1 MPLQSRLMGLT
12 VALSLVACHPSVN
25 TQRKV
30 LDEVVDTQP
39 ARREAFEATLRVLDE
54 HPEYVDE
61 FFAQL
66 LEHPPAMNRF
76 LAINASGLDDAQYA
90 SLMAR
95 HLVRHP
101 EPLTETMVQVL
112 IAGKDK
118 PESQQ
123 AMALAMEKQPEL
135 TARTVTSRPES
146 LGAVTRALVSVLQE
160 RPEARQAFLAALQER
175 KTQVA
180 EVLLSD
186 PEVLTALMGELARRG
201 ADDEKVADLLRELAR
216 GLTGIGGG
224 GKEGNGAQ
232 PPGAPRPPGK

>member
-1 MPLQSRLMGLT
+1 MPLPSRLMGVTL
-12 VALSLVACHPSVN
+12 ALSLVACHPSVN

-30 LDEVVDTQP
+30 VGEVVDEQP

-76 LAINASGLDDAQYA
+76 LAINASGLDDPQYA
-90 SLMAR
+90 ALMAR

-118 PESQQ
+118 PESQR
-123 AMALAMEKQPEL
+123 AMALSMEQQPEL

-146 LGAVTRALVSVLQE
+146 VSAVTRALVGVLREQ
-160 RPEARQAFLAALQER
+160 PEARQAFLAALQER
-175 KTQVA
+175 KAEVA
-180 EVLLSD
+180 ELLLSD
-186 PEVLTALMGELARRG
+186 PKALTALMGELARRG
-201 ADDEKVADLLRELAR
+201 ADDDKVAALLRELAK
-216 GLTGIGGG
+216 GLTGVGGG
-224 GKEGNGAQ
+224 GREEGDA
-232 PPGAPRPPGK
+232 PLPGAPPPPKK